1 MNIDIAAGLAT
12 LGESTRR
19 LIVER
24 LACGPLSVREIADRL
39 PVGRP
44 AVSMHLRALKDAG
57 LVVDR
62 RMGTRRLY
70 QLNPEALA
78 ALRDYLDWYWT
89 QALATYK
96 RAVEQQ
102 EEGGRDAMAPEVRP
116 EVSVAK
122 SIVVEVPRVQAF
134 AFFIRQEAWWPVRTH
149 HLAEPPG
156 ETVILEPFV
165 GGRWFERGHDGRE
178 CDWGT
183 VLVWEPPR
191 RIVVTWQIG
200 PGWVYE
206 PDRTKASEIEVRF
219 LAESQHRTRIEFEHR
234 HLERYGEQA
243 ERMRSILDAPEGAA
257 GVLWAYAA
265 WLGVARAEAA
275 ASTQ

>member
-1 MNIDIAAGLAT
+1 MNTDISAGFTT
-12 LGESTRR
+12 LGEPTRR

-24 LACGPLSVREIADRL
+24 LAGGPLSVHEIADRL

-44 AVSMHLRALKDAG
+44 AVSMHLRVLKDAG
-57 LVVDR
+57 LVVYR
-62 RMGTRRLY
+62 RIGTQRLY

-96 RAVEQQ
+96 QAVEQQ
-102 EEGGRDAMAPEVRP
+102 QEEGSTDDMVPEILVT
-116 EVSVAK
+116 K
-122 SIVVEVPRVQAF
+122 SIVVEVPRVRAF
-134 AFFIRQEAWWPVRTH
+134 DFFIRQEAWWPVQTH

-165 GGRWFERGHDGRE
+165 GGRWFERAHDGRE

-200 PGWVYE
+200 AGWVYE
-206 PDRTKASEIEVRF
+206 PDQTRASEIEVRF
-219 LAESQHRTRIEFEHR
+219 LAESPHRTRIEFEHR

-243 ERMRSILDAPEGAA
+243 ERMREVLDAPDGAA
-257 GVLWAYAA
+257 GVLRAYAA
-265 WLGVARAEAA
+265 RIGEPRDHNFEPDIYF
-275 ASTQ
+275 

>member
-1 MNIDIAAGLAT
+1 MNTDIAAGLAT
-12 LGESTRR
+12 LGEPTRR

-24 LACGPLSVREIADRL
+24 LACGPLSVHEIADRL
-39 PVGRP
+39 PVGRS
-44 AVSMHLRALKDAG
+44 AVSMHLRVLKDAG

-70 QLNPEALA
+70 QLNPEPLA

-96 RAVEQQ
+96 QAVEHQ
-102 EEGGRDAMAPEVRP
+102 EEGATDAMAP

-134 AFFIRQEAWWPVRTH
+134 AFFIRQEAWWPLQTH

-156 ETVILEPFV
+156 ETLILEPFV
-165 GGRWFERGHDGRE
+165 GGRWFERWHDGRE

-206 PDRTKASEIEVRF
+206 PDQTRASEIEVRF

-257 GVLWAYAA
+257 GVLRAYAA
-265 WLGVARAEAA
+265 RLGEVQVAAT
-275 ASTQ
+275 ASTR

>member
-1 MNIDIAAGLAT
+1 MNTDVAAGLAT
-12 LGESTRR
+12 LGDSTRR
-19 LIVER
+19 IIVER
-24 LACGPLSVREIADRL
+24 LACGPLSVHEIADRL

-44 AVSMHLRALKDAG
+44 AISMHLRVLKDAG

-89 QALATYK
+89 QALATFK
-96 RAVEQQ
+96 QAVEQQ
-102 EEGGRDAMAPEVRP
+102 GEGVTSAMTL

-122 SIVVEVPRVQAF
+122 SVVVEAPRVQAF

-165 GGRWFERGHDGRE
+165 GGRWYERLRDGRE
-178 CDWGT
+178 CDWGA

-191 RIVVTWQIG
+191 RIVVTWQVG

-206 PDRTKASEIEVRF
+206 PDQTKASEIEVRF
-219 LAESQHRTRIEFEHR
+219 LAESQYRTRIEFEHR

-257 GVLWAYAA
+257 GVLQAY
-265 WLGVARAEAA
+265 VARLGEALA
-275 ASTQ
+275 KAPVSTQ

>member
-1 MNIDIAAGLAT
+1 MSTDIAAGLAT
-12 LGESTRR
+12 LGEPTRR

-24 LACGPLSVREIADRL
+24 LAGGPLSVHEIADRL
-39 PVGRP
+39 PVGRT
-44 AVSMHLRALKDAG
+44 AVSMHLRVLKDAG

-102 EEGGRDAMAPEVRP
+102 EGDTGVMTPEVR
-116 EVSVAK
+116 VVK

-165 GGRWFERGHDGRE
+165 GGRWFERSHDGGE

-206 PDRTKASEIEVRF
+206 PDQTRASEIEVRF
-219 LAESQHRTRIEFEHR
+219 LAESQQRTRIEFEHR

-243 ERMRSILDAPEGAA
+243 DRMRAILDAPQGAA
-257 GVLWAYAA
+257 GVLQAYAA
-265 WLGVARAEAA
+265 RLGEAHVETTA
-275 ASTQ
+275 PVQ

>member
-1 MNIDIAAGLAT
+1 MDTDIATGLAT
-12 LGESTRR
+12 LGEPTRR

-24 LACGPLSVREIADRL
+24 LACGPLAVQEIADRL

-44 AVSMHLRALKDAG
+44 AVSMHLRVLKDAG

-62 RMGTRRLY
+62 RMGTRRMY

-89 QALATYK
+89 RALALYK
-96 RAVEQQ
+96 QAVEQQ
-102 EEGGRDAMAPEVRP
+102 EKGETDAMAPEVP
-116 EVSVAK
+116 EIRVTK
-122 SIVVEVPRVQAF
+122 SIVVEAPRVQAF
-134 AFFIRQEAWWPVRTH
+134 EFFIRQEAWWPARTH

-165 GGRWFERGHDGRE
+165 GGRWFERWHDGRE
-178 CDWGT
+178 CDWGM

-200 PGWVYE
+200 PGWLYE
-206 PDRTKASEIEVRF
+206 PDQTKASEIEVRF
-219 LAESQHRTRIEFEHR
+219 LAESQLRTRIEFEHR

-243 ERMRSILDAPEGAA
+243 ERMRAILDAPEGAA

-265 WLGVARAEAA
+265 GLRETQAEAPA
-275 ASTQ
+275 ATQ

>member
-1 MNIDIAAGLAT
+1 MNTDIAAGLET

-24 LACGPLSVREIADRL
+24 LARGPLSVHEIADRL

-96 RAVEQQ
+96 QAVEHQ
-102 EEGGRDAMAPEVRP
+102 EKRGVGAMAQEVRP
-116 EVSVAK
+116 EVSVSKA
-122 SIVVEVPRVQAF
+122 IVVEAPRVQAF
-134 AFFIRQEAWWPVRTH
+134 EFFIRQEAWWPVQTH

-165 GGRWFERGHDGRE
+165 GGRWFERWCDGRE

-191 RIVVTWQIG
+191 RVVVTWQVG

-206 PDRTKASEIEVRF
+206 PDPARASEIEVRF
-219 LAESQHRTRIEFEHR
+219 LAESQHRTRIELEHR
-234 HLERYGEQA
+234 HLERYGEHA
-243 ERMRSILDAPEGAA
+243 ERMRAILDAPDGAA
-257 GVLWAYAA
+257 GVLRAYAVQ
-265 WLGVARAEAA
+265 LREAQGEA
-275 ASTQ
+275 PVSLQ

>member
-1 MNIDIAAGLAT
+1 MNTDISTGFTT
-12 LGESTRR
+12 LGEPTRR

-24 LACGPLSVREIADRL
+24 LAGGPLSVHEIADRL
-39 PVGRP
+39 TVGRP
-44 AVSMHLRALKDAG
+44 AVSMHLRVLKDAG

-96 RAVEQQ
+96 QAVEEYQ
-102 EEGGRDAMAPEVRP
+102 EGGTQAMAR

-134 AFFIRQEAWWPVRTH
+134 EFFIRQEAWWPVQTH

-156 ETVILEPFV
+156 ETVILEPYV
-165 GGRWFERGHDGRE
+165 GGRWFERGQDGQE

-183 VLVWEPPR
+183 VRIWEPPR

-206 PDRTKASEIEVRF
+206 PDQTKASEIEVRF

-234 HLERYGEQA
+234 HLERYGEHA
-243 ERMRSILDAPEGAA
+243 ERMRSVLDAQGGAD
-257 GVLWAYAA
+257 GVLRAYAA
-265 WLGVARAEAA
+265 RLGESQEEATM
-275 ASTQ
+275 STS

>member
-1 MNIDIAAGLAT
+1 MNTDVAAGLAT
-12 LGESTRR
+12 LGEPTRR

-24 LACGPLSVREIADRL
+24 LARGPLSVHEIAGRL

-44 AVSMHLRALKDAG
+44 AVSMHLRVLKDAG
-57 LVVDR
+57 LVFDR
-62 RMGTRRLY
+62 REGTRRLY

-96 RAVEQQ
+96 QAVENQ
-102 EEGGRDAMAPEVRP
+102 ERGETDAMVP
-116 EVSVAK
+116 EVSVTT
-122 SIVVEVPRVQAF
+122 SVVVEVPRVQAF
-134 AFFIRQEAWWPVRTH
+134 EFFIRQEAWWPATTH

-165 GGRWFERGHDGRE
+165 GGRWFERGHDGQE

-191 RIVVTWQIG
+191 RIVVTWQVG

-206 PDRTKASEIEVRF
+206 PDPAKASEIEVRF
-219 LAESQHRTRIEFEHR
+219 LAESQQRTCIEFEHR

-243 ERMRSILDAPEGAA
+243 ERMRAILAAPTGAA
-257 GVLWAYAA
+257 GVLRAY
-265 WLGVARAEAA
+265 VARLEEARVA
-275 ASTQ
+275 ATFSPE

>member
-1 MNIDIAAGLAT
+1 MEIDVAASLAT
-12 LGESTRR
+12 LGEPTRR

-24 LACGPLSVREIADRL
+24 LARGPLSVHEIADRL

-62 RMGTRRLY
+62 RVGTRRLY

-96 RAVEQQ
+96 HAVEQAG
-102 EEGGRDAMAPEVRP
+102 EGRTEAMAPEIKVT
-116 EVSVAK
+116 K
-122 SIVVEVPRVQAF
+122 SIVVEVPRVLAF
-134 AFFIRQEAWWPVRTH
+134 EFFIRQEAWWPVQTH
-149 HLAEPPG
+149 HLAEPPL
-156 ETVILEPFV
+156 ETVVLEPYV
-165 GGRWFERGHDGRE
+165 GGRWFERGPGGRE

-191 RIVVTWQIG
+191 RIVLTWQVG

-206 PDRTKASEIEVRF
+206 PDPARASEIEVRF
-219 LAESQHRTRIEFEHR
+219 VAETQDRTRVEFEHR
-234 HLERYGEQA
+234 HLERYGAHA
-243 ERMRSILDAPEGAA
+243 ERMRAVLDGPGGAG
-257 GVLWAYAA
+257 GVLAAYAA
-265 WLGVARAEAA
+265 RLGEAQIA
-275 ASTQ
+275 APPSS

>member
-1 MNIDIAAGLAT
+1 MNTDIAAGLAT
-12 LGESTRR
+12 LGEPTRR

-24 LACGPLSVREIADRL
+24 LARGPLSVHEIADRL

-96 RAVEQQ
+96 QAVERQ
-102 EEGGRDAMAPEVRP
+102 EEGGATAMTPEV
-116 EVSVAK
+116 EVRVAK

-134 AFFIRQEAWWPVRTH
+134 EFFIRQEAWWPVQTH

-165 GGRWFERGHDGRE
+165 GGRWFERGHDGQE
-178 CDWGT
+178 YDWGA

-200 PGWVYE
+200 AGWVHE
-206 PDRTKASEIEVRF
+206 PDPTKASEIEVRF

-243 ERMRSILDAPEGAA
+243 ERMRSVLDGPSGAA
-257 GVLWAYAA
+257 GVLQAYAA
-265 WLGVARAEAA
+265 RLGEAQGGA
-275 ASTQ
+275 AGSPR

>member
-1 MNIDIAAGLAT
+1 MSTDIAAGFAT
-12 LGESTRR
+12 LGEPTRR

-24 LACGPLSVREIADRL
+24 LAAGPLSVHEIADRL

-44 AVSMHLRALKDAG
+44 AVSMHLRVLKEAG

-70 QLNPEALA
+70 QLNPEGLA

-96 RAVEQQ
+96 QAVEQQ
-102 EEGGRDAMAPEVRP
+102 GEGVSDAMAPEVGP
-116 EVSVAK
+116 EVRVTK
-122 SIVVEVPRVQAF
+122 SIVVAVPCAQAF
-134 AFFIRQEAWWPVRTH
+134 AFFIRQQAWWPVRTH

-165 GGRWFERGHDGRE
+165 GGRWFERGRDGRE
-178 CDWGT
+178 YDWGT

-191 RIVVTWQIG
+191 RIVLTWQIG
-200 PGWVYE
+200 PDWVYE
-206 PDRTKASEIEVRF
+206 PDPARASEIEVRF
-219 LAESQHRTRIEFEHR
+219 LPESPQRTRVELEHR
-234 HLERYGEQA
+234 HLERYGAQA
-243 ERMRSILDAPEGAA
+243 ESMRSVLDAPEGAA
-257 GVLWAYAA
+257 GVLRAYAA
-265 WLGVARAEAA
+265 WLGEARGEATV
-275 ASTQ
+275 STQ

>member
-1 MNIDIAAGLAT
+1 MNTDVEAGLAT
-12 LGESTRR
+12 LGEPTRR
-19 LIVER
+19 RIVER
-24 LACGPLSVREIADRL
+24 LARGPLSVQEIADRL

-44 AVSMHLRALKDAG
+44 AVSMHLRALKAAG

-78 ALRDYLDWYWT
+78 ALRDYLDWYWA

-96 RAVEQQ
+96 QAVEQQ
-102 EEGGRDAMAPEVRP
+102 EEGGTAAVAPELRVT
-116 EVSVAK
+116 K
-122 SIVVEVPRVQAF
+122 SIVVEVPRVRAF
-134 AFFIRQEAWWPVRTH
+134 EFFIRQEAWWPVRTH

-165 GGRWFERGHDGRE
+165 GGRWFERRHDGRE

-200 PGWVYE
+200 LGWVYE
-206 PDRTKASEIEVRF
+206 PDPTRASEIEVRF
-219 LAESQHRTRIEFEHR
+219 LAESPQRTRVEFEHR

-243 ERMRSILDAPEGAA
+243 ERMRSSLDAPGGAA
-257 GVLWAYAA
+257 GVLGAYAA
-265 WLGVARAEAA
+265 RLGAAPAEATV
-275 ASTQ
+275 STP

>member
-1 MNIDIAAGLAT
+1 MNTDIAAGLAT
-12 LGESTRR
+12 LGEPTRR

-24 LACGPLSVREIADRL
+24 LARGPLSVHEIADRL

-57 LVVDR
+57 LVVDQ

-78 ALRDYLDWYWT
+78 ALRDYLDWYWM

-96 RAVEQQ
+96 QALEQQ
-102 EEGGRDAMAPEVRP
+102 MEQHEEGRVGAMAPEVS
-116 EVSVAK
+116 VSKA
-122 SIVVEVPRVQAF
+122 IVVEAPRVQAF
-134 AFFIRQEAWWPVRTH
+134 DFFTRQEAWWPVQTH

-156 ETVILEPFV
+156 ETVILEPFA
-165 GGRWFERGHDGRE
+165 GGRWFERWRDGRE
-178 CDWGT
+178 CDWGM

-191 RIVVTWQIG
+191 RIVVTWQVG

-206 PDRTKASEIEVRF
+206 PDPARASEIEVRF
-219 LAESQHRTRIEFEHR
+219 VAESQHRTRVELEHR

-243 ERMRSILDAPEGAA
+243 ERMRAILDAPEGAA
-257 GVLWAYAA
+257 GVLRAYVDR
-265 WLGVARAEAA
+265 LAEAQA
-275 ASTQ
+275 EARVSAQ

>member
-1 MNIDIAAGLAT
+1 MNTDVAAGLAT
-12 LGESTRR
+12 LGEPTRR

-24 LACGPLSVREIADRL
+24 LACGPLSVHEIADRL

-44 AVSMHLRALKDAG
+44 AVSMHLRVLKDAG

-70 QLNPEALA
+70 QLNPQALA

-96 RAVEQQ
+96 QAVESQ
-102 EEGGRDAMAPEVRP
+102 GGGDTDAMVPG
-116 EVSVAK
+116 VSVTK
-122 SIVVEVPRVQAF
+122 SVVVEVPRVQAF
-134 AFFIRQEAWWPVRTH
+134 AFFIRQEAWWPIATH

-165 GGRWFERGHDGRE
+165 GGRWFERGHDGQE

-183 VLVWEPPR
+183 VLIWEPPR
-191 RIVVTWQIG
+191 RIVLTWQVG
-200 PGWVYE
+200 PGWAYE
-206 PDRTKASEIEVRF
+206 PDPAKASEIEVRF

-234 HLERYGEQA
+234 HLERYAEQA
-243 ERMRSILDAPEGAA
+243 ERMRAILDAPEGAV
-257 GVLWAYAA
+257 GVLRAYAA
-265 WLGVARAEAA
+265 RLGEAQEGA
-275 ASTQ
+275 TALTQ

>member
-1 MNIDIAAGLAT
+1 
-12 LGESTRR
+12 
-19 LIVER
+19 
-24 LACGPLSVREIADRL
+24 
-39 PVGRP
+39 
-44 AVSMHLRALKDAG
+44 MHLRVLKEAG
-57 LVVDR
+57 LVVDQPL
-62 RMGTRRLY
+62 GTRRLY

-78 ALRDYLDWYWT
+78 ALRDYLDWYWR

-96 RAVEQQ
+96 QALEQLK
-102 EEGGRDAMAPEVRP
+102 EGETAAMVPEL
-116 EVSVAK
+116 SVVK

-134 AFFIRQEAWWPVRTH
+134 AFFVRQEAWWPVQTH

-165 GGRWFERGHDGRE
+165 GGRWFERWRDGRK

-191 RIVVTWQIG
+191 RIVLTWQVG

-206 PDRTKASEIEVRF
+206 PDPTKASEIEVRF
-219 LAESQHRTRIEFEHR
+219 VAESQQRTRVEFEHR

-243 ERMRSILDAPEGAA
+243 EHMRSVLDAPEGAA
-257 GVLWAYAA
+257 GVLQAYAA
-265 WLGVARAEAA
+265 RVADPDGNPIQLVQHR
-275 ASTQ
+275 

>member
-1 MNIDIAAGLAT
+1 MNTDIAAGLAT
-12 LGESTRR
+12 LGEPTRR

-24 LACGPLSVREIADRL
+24 LACGPLSVHEIADRL
-39 PVGRP
+39 PVGRT
-44 AVSMHLRALKDAG
+44 AVSMHLRVLKDAG

-62 RMGTRRLY
+62 QMGTRRLY

-96 RAVEQQ
+96 QAVEQP
-102 EEGGRDAMAPEVRP
+102 EERGTDGMAPELKVT
-116 EVSVAK
+116 K
-122 SIVVEVPRVQAF
+122 TIVVEVPRVQAF
-134 AFFIRQEAWWPVRTH
+134 EFFIRQEAWWPIHTH

-165 GGRWFERGHDGRE
+165 GGRWFERSHDGRE

-200 PGWVYE
+200 AGWVYE
-206 PDRTKASEIEVRF
+206 PDPTRASEIEVRF

-243 ERMRSILDAPEGAA
+243 ERMRSVLDAPEGAA
-257 GVLWAYAA
+257 GILRAYAA
-265 WLGVARAEAA
+265 RLAEAQGEA
-275 ASTQ
+275 TVSTP

>member
-1 MNIDIAAGLAT
+1 
-12 LGESTRR
+12 
-19 LIVER
+19 
-24 LACGPLSVREIADRL
+24 
-39 PVGRP
+39 
-44 AVSMHLRALKDAG
+44 MHLRLLKDAG

-96 RAVEQQ
+96 RAVEQR
-102 EEGGRDAMAPEVRP
+102 EEGGTNAMPQEI
-116 EVSVAK
+116 SVAK

-134 AFFIRQEAWWPVRTH
+134 DFFIRQEAWWPVRTH
-149 HLAEPPG
+149 HLAEPPM

-165 GGRWFERGHDGRE
+165 GGRWFERGQDGSE

-183 VLVWEPPR
+183 VLIWEPPR

-200 PGWVYE
+200 AGWMYE
-206 PDRTKASEIEVRF
+206 PDPAMASEIEVRF

-234 HLERYGEQA
+234 HLERYGEHA
-243 ERMRSILDAPEGAA
+243 ERMRSVLDAPGGAA
-257 GVLWAYAA
+257 GVLQAYAA
-265 WLGVARAEAA
+265 RLGEAQEEA
-275 ASTQ
+275 TISTS

>member
-1 MNIDIAAGLAT
+1 MNIDIAAGFAT
-12 LGESTRR
+12 LGEPTRR

-24 LACGPLSVREIADRL
+24 LAGGPLSVHEIAARL

-44 AVSMHLRALKDAG
+44 AVSMHLRVLKDAG
-57 LVVDR
+57 LVLDR
-62 RMGTRRLY
+62 RMGARRLY

-96 RAVEQQ
+96 QALEQQ
-102 EEGGRDAMAPEVRP
+102 VEGSTNAMAPEVR
-116 EVSVAK
+116 VAK
-122 SIVVEVPRVQAF
+122 SIVVEVPRLQAF
-134 AFFIRQEAWWPVRTH
+134 EFFIRQEAWWPVQTH

-156 ETVILEPFV
+156 DTVILEPFV
-165 GGRWFERGHDGRE
+165 GGRWFERWHDGRE

-191 RIVVTWQIG
+191 RILLTWQVG

-206 PDRTKASEIEVRF
+206 PDQAKASEIDVRF
-219 LAESQHRTRIEFEHR
+219 LAESQLRTRIEFEHR

-243 ERMRSILDAPEGAA
+243 ERMRRVLDGPEGAA
-257 GVLWAYAA
+257 GVLRAYAA
-265 WLGVARAEAA
+265 RLAEARVG
-275 ASTQ
+275 STVSTE